1 MGTKTTQ
8 VNREPSAK
16 EPSPNINHRVIGP
29 NFTDNRTEF
38 NSQASLQRLAASS
51 SVNSQPAQLQS
62 RIGDS
67 TRQQALQLKIN
78 TSVYAQQ
85 KNAVVL
91 GANGF
96 VSDFKDGDDPGKYG
110 FNGVEQFK
118 GKYKIGDDDWVESDV
133 LSNDYLR
140 AHAGHA
146 LAKQNG
152 GTSGQNNI
160 FAQDGGVNTTGA
172 WPSFEMGMR
181 KALNN
186 SEEDDDVEFIMFLA
200 GKKITQGKLDTDH
213 TEEEA
218 FSKSQQKFFSGY

>member
-1 MGTKTTQ
+1 MGSKATQ
-8 VNREPSAK
+8 VNREPSSK
-16 EPSPNINHRVIGP
+16 ESSPNISHRVNGP
-29 NFTDNRTEF
+29 NFTDNRAEL
-38 NSQASLQRLAASS
+38 NSQVGLQRLAASS
-51 SVNSQPAQLQS
+51 SVNSQTAQLQS
-62 RIGDS
+62 RIS
-67 TRQQALQLKIN
+67 SSMRQQPLQLKIN
-78 TSVYAQQ
+78 TSVYGQQ
-85 KNAVVL
+85 KNAVAL

-96 VSDFKDGDDPGKYG
+96 VSDFKDGEDPGKYG
-110 FNGVEQFK
+110 FNGVEQFQ
-118 GKYKIGDDDWVESDV
+118 GKYKIGDEDWVESDV

-181 KALNN
+181 RALNN
-186 SEEDDDVEFIMFLA
+186 SEDDEDVEFIMFLA

-213 TEEEA
+213 TEEET